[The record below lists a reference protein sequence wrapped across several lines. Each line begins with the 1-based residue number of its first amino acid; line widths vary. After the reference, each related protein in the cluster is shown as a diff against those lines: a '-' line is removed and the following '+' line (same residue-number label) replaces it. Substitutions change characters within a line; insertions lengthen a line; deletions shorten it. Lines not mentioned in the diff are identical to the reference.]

1 MRKKMLMLF
10 EFSQDFPPFLCLTE
24 TAVAAVAVQGSALL
38 LPCTATTAAAV
49 AVRHKKG
56 GKS

>member
-1 MRKKMLMLF
+1 MLMLF

-38 LPCTATTAAAV
+38 LPCTATTAAATAAAV